1 MGLTRPRAAQI
12 FNLDYKQAVR
22 VITTTNIVLTG
33 GTPAV
38 VDGVSLGL
46 NDRILVQGQTTAS
59 QNGIYYVSSLGAG
72 SNGTWARTSDANP
85 TGEIEAGMV
94 VMVTE
99 GATYADTQ
107 WKLTTNGP
115 ITIGVTELTFLPNYQ
130 SNAVSSGSSN
140 VTVYAN
146 SSVVISSA
154 GVANVVTVD
163 GTGMIIAGN
172 VTPTGNAVS
181 NMGSSTNY
189 FNRVFANS
197 TSAVQS
203 DLAEMY
209 AADAAYIPGT
219 VVEFG
224 GNQEITQTTKTH
236 STAVAG
242 VVSTAPS
249 YLMNSTLACE
259 HAVEL
264 ALVGRVP
271 CRVVGSIRKGDCI
284 VSSGIPGTA
293 QALNPELYRPGCIIG
308 KALEDYESIDAGV
321 IEVVVG
327 RV

>member
-22 VITTTNIVLTG
+22 VVTTANITLTG
-33 GTPAV
+33 GAPAV

-46 NDRILVQGQTTAS
+46 NDRILVQGQSTAS
-59 QNGIYYVSSLGAG
+59 QNGIYYVASLGAG
-72 SNGTWARTSDANP
+72 SNGTWARTSDANV
-85 TGEIEAGMV
+85 TGEIDAGMV

-107 WKLTTNGP
+107 WKLTTDNP
-115 ITIGVTELTFLPNYQ
+115 ITIGVTSLVFVPNYQ

-146 SSVVISSA
+146 ANVVISSA
-154 GVANVVTVD
+154 GVANVVTVT
-163 GTGMIIAGN
+163 GTGMILVGN
-172 VTPTGNAVS
+172 ITPTGNAAS
-181 NMGSSTNY
+181 NIGSSTNY
-189 FNRVFANS
+189 FNRVFANT
-197 TSAVQS
+197 TSAVYA

-209 AADAAYIPGT
+209 AADAAYPPGT
-219 VVEFG
+219 VVDFG
-224 GNQEITQTTKTH
+224 GTQEITQTTKTH

-259 HAVEL
+259 NAVEL

-271 CRVVGSIRKGDCI
+271 CRVVGSIRKGDRM
-284 VSSGIPGTA
+284 VSSGLPGIA
-293 QALNPELYRPGCIIG
+293 QALNPELYQPGCVIG
-308 KALEDYESIDAGV
+308 KALEDFESNTPGI